1 MISLTGLAFSHT
13 SMRLILSLRSP
24 LRELEVGYS
33 GSGVPFGV
41 IYILPPPRITF
52 NGPGG
57 DITLLN
63 ISNNNFSLKAKE
75 FFTIRLNNWIEKIVV
90 QTIWQN
96 DTLEAKTA
104 AFCFSWLMDRQQT
117 DGSTAT
123 YWLLRS
129 VPNRTALT
137 YINVNISD
145 ELGRDVDTSLF
156 ACAEGKIRVTVPTA
170 ADRVGVSSSW
180 RSMLDTGGGHYAHG
194 FSWTLNRRTKKTIS
208 STFFYLCFYK
218 TETKLNNP
226 IKVCFAFLSLFF
238 LI

>member
-13 SMRLILSLRSP
+13 SMRFILSLRSP
-24 LRELEVGYS
+24 LRELDVGYS

-57 DITLLN
+57 NITTLDIPK
-63 ISNNNFSLKAKE
+63 NNFILKPKE
-75 FFTIRLNNWIEKIVV
+75 IFTIRLNNLDLKKWLCKPTDYYR
-90 QTIWQN
+90 QLHYYRQKMTG
-96 DTLEAKTA
+96 
-104 AFCFSWLMDRQQT
+104 FCFSWLMDQQQT

-123 YWLLRS
+123 YWPLRS

-145 ELGRDVDTSLF
+145 ELGRDVDASLF
-156 ACAEGKIRVTVPTA
+156 ACAEGEIRVTVPTA

-180 RSMLDTGGGHYAHG
+180 RCMLDTGGGHYAHG
-194 FSWTLNRRTKKTIS
+194 FSWTLHENTKKT
-208 STFFYLCFYK
+208 TCCPFCFCFFVCWLGIFFIYK
-218 TETKLNNP
+218 IT
-226 IKVCFAFLSLFF
+226 A
-238 LI
+238 